1 MASLNYAENP
11 TVDIM
16 CDGEG
21 GMFYIGSI
29 TIPKDKLYS
38 GRILLSDLLDLIGDQ
53 LNLYEG
59 KDKPRFLIV
68 ACRTVNGQ
76 KRMGSVKLDRF
87 DFSERDRNF
96 ENSYILIEGHGTEP
110 DPKLNTALAYPKADV
125 RFRAPVGFQCRKKSI
140 PEEYDAFM
148 ACVTSVD
155 NYPIPSTNNLID
167 LKEMR
172 ITLRY
177 MTVKKDFMSLK
188 RHDTTRSCYQE
199 FMSGASSGIKRSL
212 TLPGHENSSLAS
224 IRNRNNLGPVKVTS
238 NRRSDNRTNE
248 RNHKRHK
255 TKIGGSVRRRTR
267 RRKTRRR

>member
-21 GMFYIGSI
+21 GMFYIGRI

-38 GRILLSDLLDLIGDQ
+38 GKILLSDLLDLIGDQ
-53 LNLYEG
+53 LKLYEG
-59 KDKPRFLIV
+59 NDKPRFLIV

-87 DFSERDRNF
+87 DFSKRDRNI

-110 DPKLNTALAYPKADV
+110 DPKLNAVLRYPKADV
-125 RFRAPVGFQCRKKSI
+125 RFRAPVGLQCRVKAI

-148 ACVTSVD
+148 SCVTSFD
-155 NYPIPSTNNLID
+155 EYPIPSTNNLIH
-167 LKEMR
+167 LNGMR

-177 MTVKKDFMSLK
+177 MTDKRDFMSLK

-212 TLPGHENSSLAS
+212 TLPGHQNTSLA
-224 IRNRNNLGPVKVTS
+224 GS
-238 NRRSDNRTNE
+238 NRRSDNRSNE

-255 TKIGGSVRRRTR
+255 TKIGGSIRRRTR
-267 RRKTRRR
+267 RRKTRGR